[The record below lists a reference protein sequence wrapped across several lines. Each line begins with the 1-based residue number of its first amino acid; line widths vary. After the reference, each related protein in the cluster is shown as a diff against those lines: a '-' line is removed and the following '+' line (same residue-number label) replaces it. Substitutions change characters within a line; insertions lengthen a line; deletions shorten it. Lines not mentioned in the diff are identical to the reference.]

1 MVPWDLHEKFKL
13 LNLPFNA
20 LHNLSPNHF
29 LISYLKSF
37 SEADIITDFRWLIL
51 IIFKLLLHSECPS
64 YSFLLIQIL
73 PILQIQ
79 FKSQLFMNLIW
90 HYLYWNYKCNIS
102 YQQKIIYFLI
112 QSFKTVLCV
121 YIFSSNNRPIIYPQ
135 SFVYYSRKY

>member
-13 LNLPFNA
+13 LNLPFNT
-20 LHNLSPNHF
+20 LDNLSPNHF

-37 SEADIITDFRWLIL
+37 SEVDIITDFRWLIL

-102 YQQKIIYFLI
+102 FSKKLYTFLYNHL
-112 QSFKTVLCV
+112 KLYYV
-121 YIFSSNNRPIIYPQ
+121 YTFSLLTTGL
-135 SFVYYSRKY
+135 